1 MNKTLYILSLI
12 VVLTLTSC
20 QSDITTNHTVAQDI
34 QLEINTAVKA
44 MQLPVNTAVPET
56 LPTTIKDPV
65 FLEGWIRLYNRTQN
79 CMTWDGSTLTGQKLA
94 QYVID
99 QAVVI
104 DWNTSPIY
112 IGSWVDRDNTGTIYI
127 DPGYKEETE
136 TRMIYLVGE
145 IAHEIFHDLAPFNQ
159 KADTLYEEYWAF
171 YVGACVSGQSTEDF
185 EHYNPMSSDS
195 LTQWF
200 KDNRR
205 GNYLGVFDTYPE
217 DMVAISLP

>member
-20 QSDITTNHTVAQDI
+20 QSSLMTDQTTAHNLP
-34 QLEINTAVKA
+34 LEINTDLIAK
-44 MQLPVNTAVPET
+44 QPPVEITVPET
-56 LPTTIKDPV
+56 LPTTIEDPI
-65 FLEGWIRLYNRTQN
+65 FLEGWVRLYNRTQN

-104 DWNTSPIY
+104 TWNTSPIY

-127 DPGYKEETE
+127 DPGFKEETE
-136 TRMIYLVGE
+136 TRMVYLVGE

>member
-1 MNKTLYILSLI
+1 MNKTLYIISLI

-56 LPTTIKDPV
+56 LPTTIEDPI

>member
-56 LPTTIKDPV
+56 LPTTIEDPI